1 VELSNVRRVLIDGN
15 VFEQNWLDAGMGI
28 GIVFAVSNVDGTAP
42 WSVVEDVTMTNNIV
56 RHVGSGIGMRGR
68 DGHFPS
74 QPARRILIGNN
85 LFDDISGARWG
96 GPGMLFVAFEGIEDL
111 VIDHNTGF
119 QDWSILY
126 ADGLPHPR
134 FVYRNNLVLQNGYG
148 VHGTGTAPGT
158 QTLDTYFPGYG
169 FEKNVLVGADPSLY
183 PLDNFFPASSTDV
196 GFVDLAGGQYR
207 LAASSPYRNAGS
219 DGKDIGVDF
228 NVLEAA
234 TAGTIVGSR
243 APSACGPGN

>member
-1 VELSNVRRVLIDGN
+1 
-15 VFEQNWLDAGMGI
+15 
-28 GIVFAVSNVDGTAP
+28 
-42 WSVVEDVTMTNNIV
+42 
-56 RHVGSGIGMRGR
+56 
-68 DGHFPS
+68 
-74 QPARRILIGNN
+74 
-85 LFDDISGARWG
+85 LF
-96 GPGMLFVAFEGIEDL
+96 LAFDGIEDL

-158 QTLDTYFPGYG
+158 HTLATYFPGYR

-183 PLDNFFPASSTDV
+183 PPGNFFPTSSTDV
-196 GFVDLAGGQYR
+196 GFVDLAGGKYR
-207 LAASSPYRNAGS
+207 LASSSAYRNAGS

-234 TAGTIVGSR
+234 TTGAIAGSR
-243 APSACGPGN
+243 SPAACGPAN